1 MEGHIR
7 DLFIANMYK
16 CEEYNTSMEDVNTV
30 NK

>member
-1 MEGHIR
+1 MEGYIR

-16 CEEYNTSMEDVNTV
+16 CGEYNTNVEYVNIV